1 MNKANKPKAESNKS
15 VVSASLVEEK
25 VMFRKNI
32 NDVLTNE
39 KLLVN
44 KNYQS
49 NYLKS

>member
-1 MNKANKPKAESNKS
+1 MNKINKTKQDSNKS
-15 VVSASLVEEK
+15 VTITSFLEEK
-25 VMFRKNI
+25 LVLRKNI

-44 KNYQS
+44 KNNQS

>member
-1 MNKANKPKAESNKS
+1 MNKTNKTKQESNKS
-15 VVSASLVEEK
+15 VNSASLLEEK
-25 VMFRKNI
+25 LVLRKNI

-44 KNYQS
+44 KNNQS

>member
-1 MNKANKPKAESNKS
+1 MNKTNNTKQESNKS
-15 VVSASLVEEK
+15 VTSASLLEEK
-25 VMFRKNI
+25 LVLRKNI

-44 KNYQS
+44 KNFQS